1 MSAPYLLEVRTG
13 GDTKA
18 RIREIVH
25 DVANGFKVRAAAEPR
40 PVPHITLFGP
50 YDTDEGYEVKDTL
63 IDVFENYD
71 VVPYRIDG
79 FDHFGDD
86 VVYAKVLPSP
96 ELRQLRRELSSRLRP
111 ITYDYPEHDTDF
123 YYEFHIT
130 IAKQIDGKFEDILQY
145 LNREYTLQS
154 NEYATRVASL
164 EKRRMMYEYD
174 LLRDEVLSQQQATSA
189 SSWEKTTEALRKKAT
204 PNDHEA
210 LSPKPDSALLR
221 YKEMLVSKIS

>member
-18 RIREIVH
+18 RIREIIH
-25 DVANGFKVRAAAEPR
+25 DVADRFKVRAAAEPR
-40 PVPHITLFGP
+40 AVPHITLFGP
-50 YDTDEGYEVKDTL
+50 YNTDEGYEVKETL
-63 IDVFENYD
+63 IDVFKNYD
-71 VVPYRIDG
+71 VVPYKIDG
-79 FDHFGDD
+79 FDHFGND
-86 VVYAKVLPSP
+86 VIYAKVVPSP

-111 ITYDYPEHDTDF
+111 ITYNYPEHDTDF

-130 IAKQIDGKFEDILQY
+130 VAFKDIDGKFEDILQY

-154 NEYATRVASL
+154 NEYATRVAGL

-174 LLRDEVLSQQQATSA
+174 LLRNEVLSQQQATSA
-189 SSWEKTTEALRKKAT
+189 SSWEKTKEALREKTT

-210 LSPKPDSALLR
+210 LSPKPDSTLSV
-221 YKEMLVSKIS
+221 YKNC